1 MVIVVQHEPFE
12 GPGTLRAHLGDG
24 VRVVRT
30 FAGDP
35 VPRDLGDAR
44 GLVVL
49 GGGMGAYET
58 ARLPHLADELRLLQA
73 AVAAGRPVLG
83 ICLGSQLLAAALGAR
98 VAPAG
103 RKEIGWYRVRRLAL
117 GDAAVTPP
125 AAGTAASARDS
136 TAPARDATTPA
147 PDALFDGA
155 PDDFVA
161 FHWHGDAF
169 TLPPGAVPL
178 ASSTLTP
185 LQAFRFGERAWGVQF
200 HLETDAEVLSAMV
213 SGGRDELAAE
223 GIDGDAILA
232 AGARELPRLARVADG
247 VFSRWAALLR

>member
-1 MVIVVQHEPFE
+1 MIIVVQHEPFE
-12 GPGTLRAHLGDG
+12 GPGTLRSHLGPD

-30 FAGDP
+30 FAGES
-35 VPRDLGDAR
+35 VPPALGEAR

-49 GGGMGAYET
+49 GGGMGAYEHD
-58 ARLPHLADELRLLQA
+58 RVPHLADEIRLLETA
-73 AVAAGRPVLG
+73 ARSGMPVLG
-83 ICLGSQLLAAALGAR
+83 ICLGSQLLAAALGAK

-103 RKEIGWYRVRRLAL
+103 RKEIGWYRVRR
-117 GDAAVTPP
+117 P
-125 AAGTAASARDS
+125 AAAD
-136 TAPARDATTPA
+136 PI
-147 PDALFDGA
+147 FDGA

-169 TLPPGAVPL
+169 TLPPSAVPL
-178 ASSTLTP
+178 ASSTATP

-200 HLETDAEVLSAMV
+200 HLETDAEVLAAMV

-232 AGARELPRLARVADG
+232 AGERELPRLAEVAAG
-247 VFSRWAALLR
+247 VFARWSALLR